1 MKSDIIEVEGTIQL
15 KDRKWYQLFMKGWCR
30 HTDGLNKPRW
40 IRFNYPT
47 SITTMLIILFAATN
61 TVAQQNITEEA
72 KSFIIDNNMNTSFYI
87 LVDMSVNSGDYR
99 MRVINF
105 ATGET
110 MYKAQTAKGSGT
122 SGLPEFSNIKDSHT
136 TALGKYKISN
146 RAWSNWGINIKYWLD
161 GLETSNSNARERV
174 IVLHGWDLIEDA
186 RSSSTPQGWGC
197 PAVSNNAMRFLDAK
211 LKKEYIKDSS
221 KRVLLWIY
229 KS

>member
-1 MKSDIIEVEGTIQL
+1 MRAYK
-15 KDRKWYQLFMKGWCR
+15 
-30 HTDGLNKPRW
+30 
-40 IRFNYPT
+40 
-47 SITTMLIILFAATN
+47 ILLALLLPFTL
-61 TVAQQNITEEA
+61 TAQTGVTQEA
-72 KSFIIDNNMNTSFYI
+72 KSFILANNMNTSFYI
-87 LVDMSVNSGDYR
+87 LVDMSVSSGDYR
-99 MRVINF
+99 MHVVDF
-105 ATGET
+105 ATSKT
-110 MYKAQTAKGSGT
+110 IYKAQTAKGSGT

-136 TALGKYKISN
+136 TALGKYKVSN

-161 GLETSNSNARERV
+161 GLETSNSSARERV